1 MPALVLRKREPA
13 HEPPYLGDVIVKD
26 CRLEVL
32 ANRQRLAELAAEP
45 AKEVN
50 RGEPGCHQL
59 DSRPKPKSVR
69 RNRFSGIDH

>member
-1 MPALVLRKREPA
+1 
-13 HEPPYLGDVIVKD
+13 
-26 CRLEVL
+26 VL

-59 DSRPKPKSVR
+59 DCRPKPKSVR